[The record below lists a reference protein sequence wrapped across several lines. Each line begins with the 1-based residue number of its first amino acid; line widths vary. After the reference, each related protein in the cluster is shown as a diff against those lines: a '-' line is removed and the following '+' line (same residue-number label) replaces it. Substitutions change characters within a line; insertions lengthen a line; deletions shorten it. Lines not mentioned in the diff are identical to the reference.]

1 MKNLFLIFLFGALL
15 FSCREEAVVEEPT
28 IQQTEIENLV
38 EHAQFFELE
47 ENENGFLL
55 TIIDPETKK
64 NEVEI
69 QLSND
74 KLEKRSILIGDD
86 NFALLSQTSVGMLGQ
101 LDATDR
107 ISAISGGQYLSNQI
121 LKSRLE
127 NGTLFE
133 IGDMQSVSVESILKT
148 KSNVILYN
156 GFGNDFPKQDKLE
169 EFGVICI
176 PLYDWR
182 ETSPLGKAEWIK
194 LMGVLTGKI
203 EEASEYFSEVESEY
217 NRLKEIAKSATTK
230 PTILSGNKFGDIWY
244 APAGES
250 FNAEIFKDAQLNY
263 VFSDSKGT
271 GSIEK
276 TFEQIIAEASD
287 ADFWLN
293 PGMSSKEQ
301 LLQSNPKLNFIKA
314 FPNNTYCYSAKM
326 NEFWELSAM
335 NPHWVLH
342 DLISIAHSD
351 LLSTDSLY
359 FYQKITD

>member
-1 MKNLFLIFLFGALL
+1 MKHLFLIFLLGILL
-15 FSCREEAVVEEPT
+15 FSCRETIVEEPIT
-28 IQQTEIENLV
+28 QQTETKHLIQ
-38 EHAQFFELE
+38 HAQFFNLK

-64 NEVEI
+64 NEVKI
-69 QLSND
+69 QLSN
-74 KLEKRSILIGDD
+74 EKSEEKSILIADD
-86 NFALLSQTSVGMLGQ
+86 HFALLSQTSVGMIGQ
-101 LDATDR
+101 LNATDK
-107 ISAISGGQYLSNQI
+107 ISAISGGQFLNNST
-121 LKSRLE
+121 LKNRLK
-127 NGTLFE
+127 NGTLSE
-133 IGDMQSVSVESILKT
+133 IGDMQSVSVENILKT
-148 KSNVILYN
+148 KSDVILYS

-169 EFGVICI
+169 EFEVICL

-182 ETSPLGKAEWIK
+182 EISPLGKAEWIK
-194 LMGVLTGKI
+194 LMGALTGKL
-203 EEASEYFSEVESEY
+203 EEANQYFNEVETEY
-217 NRLKEIAKSATTK
+217 NRLKEIAKSAKTK
-230 PTILSGNKFGDIWY
+230 PSALSGNKFGEIWY
-244 APAGES
+244 APVGES

-263 VFSDSKGT
+263 IFSDSKGT

-293 PGMSSKEQ
+293 PGMSTKEQ
-301 LLQSNPKLNFIKA
+301 LLQSNPKLEFIEA

-342 DLISIAHSD
+342 DLISIAHPD
-351 LLSTDSLY
+351 LLQSDSLY